1 LAETVVDAGVKEAYA
16 KLKTHLTQNKS
27 RIITEE
33 PPKYVSAIQGSL
45 WGTSPKTA
53 QKKMTYTLRQ
63 DASGTHIT
71 STSSLTSGYINLTL
85 VGCALS
91 IALILLCAW
100 IAVDLQAYASI
111 GTQGTWSWL
120 AQTHGH
126 VDPDKAAMF
135 IKLSWILAVFLAATL
150 VAEGIIV
157 ARVRA
162 KIGAFAE
169 ETLKT
174 L

>member
-1 LAETVVDAGVKEAYA
+1 MDAGIKEAYA
-16 KLKTHLTQNKS
+16 KLKIQLTQNKS
-27 RIITEE
+27 RIVAEE

-45 WGTSPKTA
+45 WGISPKTA
-53 QKKMTYTLRQ
+53 QKKMTYTLQQ
-63 DASGTHIT
+63 DTSGTHIT

-91 IALILLCAW
+91 IVLMLLCAW
-100 IAVDLQAYASI
+100 IAMDLQAYASI
-111 GTQGTWSWL
+111 GVQGFWSWL
-120 AQTHGH
+120 AQIHGH
-126 VDPDKAAMF
+126 VDPDEAAMF
-135 IKLSWILAVFLAATL
+135 IKLGWIFTVFLAASL

-157 ARVRA
+157 AHVRA